1 MATTAQFVPTEVP
14 FDFDVPQREAALFYD
29 LFLRGHSAEQLR
41 RDIEVPPAVLAKW
54 HRDAE
59 REPELRDIFFRMV
72 EYRRHVLAIFNSLV
86 GWDGQM
92 QRIQ

>member
-1 MATTAQFVPTEVP
+1 MSQLVPAPVAVE
-14 FDFDVPQREAALFYD
+14 FELPQREAAFFYG
-29 LFLRGHSAEQLR
+29 LFLRGHSVEQLR

-54 HRDAE
+54 HREAE

-72 EYRRHVLAIFNSLV
+72 EYRRHVLAIFDSLV
-86 GWDGQM
+86 GCDGQVQT